1 MKMYGLF
8 QALMILILLA
18 CLSGVQG
25 QYSTPTS
32 GYSTAAPV
40 SGAVQTS
47 QYSQFYQ
54 MLNGPVPSN
63 HIGVPQQYDII
74 GNLPST
80 VLFSNQGQPVSYSQY
95 ASSPSFTGA
104 SSLWIQGSTSWT
116 QSVVVPQGATVN
128 LLAITPTAGSG
139 YSNFMDADGQTYTYN
154 YYFYPYSLMTFYA
167 DKPGRHIISFVVNGM
182 VSNQVIIDVTGTYV
196 PPTDYLPPAYYP
208 GYYGYYPGY
217 FGGFDYFPTS
227 GGIGTTTGG
236 QVTGGNSGD
245 HTGSGNNGGNTGDH
259 TGSGNNGGNTGDH
272 TGNGNNGGNTGD
284 HTSSGD
290 KGSNSGNHTSSGD
303 KGSKDN

>member
-1 MKMYGLF
+1 MKMHGLF
-8 QALMILILLA
+8 QALLVIILLA
-18 CLSGVQG
+18 CISGAQG
-25 QYSTPTS
+25 QYSTPSS
-32 GYSTAAPV
+32 GYSTTAPI
-40 SGAVQTS
+40 SSATPS
-47 QYSQFYQ
+47 TTQYSQFYQ
-54 MLNGPVPSN
+54 MLNGPAPTYHVGTPL
-63 HIGVPQQYDII
+63 QYNLT

-80 VLFSNQGQPVSYSQY
+80 VLFSSQAQPVNYPVY

-139 YSNFMDADGQTYTYN
+139 YLHFLDADGQTYTYN
-154 YYFYPYSLMTFYA
+154 YYFYPYSSMTFYA

-196 PPTDYLPPAYYP
+196 PPTNYLPPAYYP

-227 GGIGTTTGG
+227 GGVGTTTGG
-236 QVTGGNSGD
+236 QVTGGNTGGQVGGGD
-245 HTGSGNNGGNTGDH
+245 NGGNTGR
-259 TGSGNNGGNTGDH
+259 
-272 TGNGNNGGNTGD
+272 
-284 HTSSGD
+284 
-290 KGSNSGNHTSSGD
+290 
-303 KGSKDN
+303 